1 VLTLLPTLLALL
13 GTALMAVVIFAP
25 VSASAAHAPAAE
37 RYSPLPFDAFA
48 AEAFNAPFHAPEA
61 MPYAETYREEPAWPA
76 LVDPSAAAC
85 EPVVRLALVEAL
97 TAVRAPWADAI
108 LRRALLDETDA
119 RVLTALERAT

>member
-1 VLTLLPTLLALL
+1 MLTLLPTLLALL

-25 VSASAAHAPAAE
+25 APQSAPRASAAE
-37 RYSPLPFDAFA
+37 RYSPLPFEAFA
-48 AEAFNAPFHAPEA
+48 AEAFAAPFPSAEA

-85 EPVVRLALVEAL
+85 EAVVRLALVEAL
-97 TAVRAPWADAI
+97 AAVRAPWADAI

-119 RVLTALERAT
+119 RVRAALERAT